1 MRVARHS
8 IAAVARIVQG
18 ARYNLRQTGPDLLG
32 RDDYWQSRVNAG
44 GACLAALK
52 SKNCKNGEAAGKA
65 QLTWP
70 QRQPRA
76 PGTVEVDLRAAVV
89 TPSLCQCKR
98 SEHDTGGCCI
108 RGFCSAAVSV

>member
-18 ARYNLRQTGPDLLG
+18 ARCNLRQTGPDLLG

-52 SKNCKNGEAAGKA
+52 QK
-65 QLTWP
+65 L
-70 QRQPRA
+70 
-76 PGTVEVDLRAAVV
+76 
-89 TPSLCQCKR
+89 
-98 SEHDTGGCCI
+98 
-108 RGFCSAAVSV
+108 